1 MVSTFLIAL
10 MLQSTLA
17 QVDSSRAAFSKCLWT
32 EVNKSLDASV
42 PPAEFTEAL
51 PKKCEASRA
60 AFRNAL
66 IAADRANGDSAATA
80 AQNADEQVE
89 DYHLNFAD
97 KYKDYSE
104 TNTRPAN

>member
-1 MVSTFLIAL
+1 MISTMLIAF

-17 QVDSSRAAFSKCLWT
+17 QVDSTRAAFSKCLWT
-32 EVNKSLDASV
+32 EVSKSLDANV
-42 PPAEFTEAL
+42 TPTDFTQAL
-51 PKKCEASRA
+51 PKVCEASRA

-66 IAADRANGDSAATA
+66 IAADRANGDSSAIATE
-80 AQNADEQVE
+80 NADEQIE

-104 TNTRPAN
+104 TNSRPAR

>member
-17 QVDSSRAAFSKCLWT
+17 QVDNTRAAFSKCLWT
-32 EVNKSLDASV
+32 EISKSLDADV
-42 PPAEFTEAL
+42 PSAEFAKAL
-51 PKKCEASRA
+51 PSKCEASRA

-80 AQNADEQVE
+80 AENADEQVD
-89 DYHLNFAD
+89 DYHINFAE
-97 KYKDYSE
+97 KYQDYSE
-104 TNTRPAN
+104 TNTRPAR